1 MTLIGAGDG
10 TLNID
15 LTDHRPQKEG
25 ETTVVVSIERELESD
40 VQVFLEK
47 VGKDRKEAGLL
58 SLADLDD

>member
-47 VGKDRKEAGLL
+47 VGKDRKEA
-58 SLADLDD
+58 